1 MSVLYGLYRPDEGEL
16 LLDGQPVTIESPRQA
31 IDLGIGMVHQHFM
44 LVPVMTVAENIVLAS
59 EPRKG
64 LLLDTKAAAR
74 RVRELSD
81 RFGLSVDPD
90 ARVGDIS
97 VGQQQRVEILRAL
110 DRGAEVLIL
119 DEPTAVLTAQET
131 GELFKILRT
140 LTAEGKSIVFISHK
154 LGEVL
159 EISDRV
165 SVLRRGK
172 KVDTVPTEGATEES
186 LARIMVGR
194 DVLFHVAKERS
205 EPGPPLLEVDGLE
218 VMDDRGLP
226 AVQGVSLD
234 VRAGEI
240 VGIAGVDANG
250 QAELVEAIAGLR
262 RPLAG
267 TIRVDGDDVTAAD
280 VRGKLAA
287 GIGHIA
293 EDRHRRGLVLDF
305 SLAENLCLRDYRRPP
320 ISKRGLISP
329 KRMNEQA
336 APLLEEYDVRGG
348 SCEALALSLSSRR
361 RPRRSRSSSRSRR
374 CSSPRRWQR
383 GAARW
388 CCPRPTASAKA
399 CSATPPCRRC
409 ACWSPATRRRRGS
422 ASRARS
428 RRSSATWCG
437 PCTTR
442 LGKRIEW
449 ALRARTGLTTLGVH
463 NLLVES
469 PPFAADIAVVITGVN
484 DVTGQVTT
492 RRAVRARARARRLA
506 ARYGRRAPRRLRAV
520 AADRS
525 LSAFAQPLRHVMGGD
540 ARRHDAALARWATTR
555 AGVSHPAFALELDAA
570 GMASDGFHPG
580 EPVYR
585 ACGEALAAHV
595 AAAAAP
601 PDAPAAAPPTQPL
614 PADFAVG
621 RGADLVDRQVG
632 AVVLLF
638 LRQAQARD
646 ARIAP

>member
-16 LLDGQPVTIESPRQA
+16 LLDGEPVTIESPRQA

-131 GELFKILRT
+131 RELFKILRT

-226 AVQGVSLD
+226 AVQGVSLE

-240 VGIAGVDANG
+240 VGLAGVDANG

-348 SCEALALSLSSRR
+348 SCEALALSLSGGNQQKVVIAREISEEPKVLIAAQPTRGLDVGAIEFVHRR
-361 RPRRSRSSSRSRR
+361 LVE
-374 CSSPRRWQR
+374 QR
-383 GAARW
+383 DAG
-388 CCPRPTASAKA
+388 
-399 CSATPPCRRC
+399 
-409 ACWSPATRRRRGS
+409 RG
-422 ASRARS
+422 
-428 RRSSATWCG
+428 
-437 PCTTR
+437 
-442 LGKRIEW
+442 
-449 ALRARTGLTTLGVH
+449 V
-463 NLLVES
+463 LLVSLELEE
-469 PPFAADIAVVITGVN
+469 I
-484 DVTGQVTT
+484 
-492 RRAVRARARARRLA
+492 
-506 ARYGRRAPRRLRAV
+506 
-520 AADRS
+520 RS
-525 LSAFAQPLRHVMGGD
+525 LSDRVLVIYDGRIVAELAPEASEEEFGVAMLGGGRRE
-540 ARRHDAALARWATTR
+540 ARA
-555 AGVSHPAFALELDAA
+555 
-570 GMASDGFHPG
+570 
-580 EPVYR
+580 
-585 ACGEALAAHV
+585 
-595 AAAAAP
+595 
-601 PDAPAAAPPTQPL
+601 
-614 PADFAVG
+614 
-621 RGADLVDRQVG
+621 
-632 AVVLLF
+632 
-638 LRQAQARD
+638 
-646 ARIAP
+646 